1 MNRTAFLPVTLDDM
15 GRRGW
20 DECDFVVVSGD
31 AYVDHPSFAAAIL
44 GRLLEAEGYRVG
56 IVAQPRWKGAESA
69 RDLLACGTPRLAW
82 LVSAGAMDS
91 MVAHYTANNKPR
103 SDDAYSPG
111 GLKGKRPDRAIIAY
125 VGAIRAL
132 GTGKPVVIGGIEA
145 SLRRFAHYDYWSNTV
160 RRSVLL
166 DSKAD
171 LLVYGMGERPLV
183 ELASRLARG
192 EPLTGIRGTAWR
204 CGKAEDLPTGAIE
217 LPSFEEIKADPES
230 YCAHYRLQEE
240 NSDPANAS
248 KLIERTE
255 SRYVVQETP
264 AEPLDETAFDRVMEL
279 PFARAWHPDY
289 DAAGGIPALAEVQF
303 SLTSARGCFGAC
315 SFCAI
320 TFHQGR
326 RIQRRSHD
334 SLVREARALTED
346 PSFKGYIHDV
356 GGPTANFRI
365 PSCPAQETRGSCKD
379 RQCLGASPCPALRP
393 DHSDY
398 LALLRKIKAV
408 PGVKKVFIRSG
419 IRFDYLMLDPNR
431 EEFLRELCR
440 DHVSGQLK
448 VAPEHASNRVL
459 SLMRKSNRETYN
471 QFERE
476 YGKMNGSLGKK
487 QFLVP
492 YYIAAHPGATLED
505 ALENALELRKAGFV
519 PDQVQ
524 DFYPTPGTL
533 ATCMYHTGLDPW
545 TGEAIHVARGARERA
560 LQRALLQFNKKENHP
575 LVLEALRMV
584 NRPEL
589 APVLLGPK
597 RRAASPDNDA
607 AGRKSN

>member
-111 GLKGKRPDRAIIAY
+111 GVKGKRPDRAIIAY

-132 GTGKPVVIGGIEA
+132 GTGKPVVIA
-145 SLRRFAHYDYWSNTV
+145 
-160 RRSVLL
+160 
-166 DSKAD
+166 
-171 LLVYGMGERPLV
+171 
-183 ELASRLARG
+183 ASRPRSEGSRTMTTGPTPSAARSCSTRRRISSSTHG
-192 EPLTGIRGTAWR
+192 RAPARRACLPPRARGTAYRNSRDGWR

-217 LPSFEEIKADPES
+217 LPSFEEMKADPES

-289 DAAGGIPALAEVQF
+289 DARGGIPALAEVQF